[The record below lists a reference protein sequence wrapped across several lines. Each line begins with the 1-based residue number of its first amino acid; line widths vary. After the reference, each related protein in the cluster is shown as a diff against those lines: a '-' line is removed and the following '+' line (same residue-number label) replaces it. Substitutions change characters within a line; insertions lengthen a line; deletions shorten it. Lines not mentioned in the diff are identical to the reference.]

1 MATTGLITLGGTAV
15 GTGANEIPVP
25 SEFIV
30 SYQDVSAKD
39 AGRTQDG
46 TMHKM
51 PIGTAAKLQIKWR
64 GLSTE
69 EAHRV
74 LLKLQGRAGDG
85 AIFVTYLDPF
95 TLTNRAGVAFYAGD
109 RSATLST
116 GAIRKIG
123 NSMYGVWN
131 DITVSLIEIYVN

>member
-1 MATTGLITLGGTAV
+1 
-15 GTGANEIPVP
+15 
-25 SEFIV
+25 
-30 SYQDVSAKD
+30 
-39 AGRTQDG
+39 
-46 TMHKM
+46 MHKM
-51 PIGTAAKLQIKWR
+51 PIGTVAKAQIEWR

-74 LLKLQGRAGDG
+74 LVKLQGRAGDG
-85 AIFVTYLDPF
+85 AIFATFLDPF
-95 TLTNRAGVAFYAGD
+95 ALSIRADVAFYAGD

-123 NSMYGVWN
+123 SSMYGVWN